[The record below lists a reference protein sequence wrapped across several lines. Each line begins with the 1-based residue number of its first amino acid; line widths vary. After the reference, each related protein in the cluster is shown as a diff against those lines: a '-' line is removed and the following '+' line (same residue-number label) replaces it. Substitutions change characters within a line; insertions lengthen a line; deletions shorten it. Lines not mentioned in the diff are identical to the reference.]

1 MNDQAALLDDIMTRA
16 ATSLADALATYWPT
30 LGNTGLHERNLSM
43 HVAAALVN
51 AEFAVF
57 GEAHADGGASSR
69 YDLVACSRQRDLFIV
84 AEFKQLWTPSRM
96 RDMWHDLA
104 RLQEF
109 QPVPRNP
116 AVTPQPNMLGLIAAL
131 TEYDIP
137 YIQRLEEQATVV
149 PGAPAS
155 RVEAAR
161 SEWRSKRICEHGRHP
176 DRPGEFYVTYA
187 IQVLGNSSW

>member
-1 MNDQAALLDDIMTRA
+1 MNNQAAPLDDIMTRA

-30 LGNTGLHERNLSM
+30 HGNTGLHERNLSM

-57 GEAHADGGASSR
+57 GEAHAEGSSSSR

-104 RLQEF
+104 RLREF
-109 QPVPRNP
+109 QPVSRIP
-116 AVTPQPNMLGLIAAL
+116 AATPQPKMLGLIAAL
-131 TEYDIP
+131 TEYDVQNIR
-137 YIQRLEEQATVV
+137 RLEDHATVV
-149 PGAPAS
+149 SGATAS
-155 RVEAAR
+155 PIETAR
-161 SEWRSKRICEHGRHP
+161 LAWRSKRICEHGRHP
-176 DRPGEFYVTYA
+176 DRLGQFYVTYA
-187 IQVLGNSSW
+187 AEVLHNSG